1 MEKNEMQQIQE
12 AIQLSFTK
20 IWEDNIEP
28 AFNELNNKVSS
39 LEDKV
44 SQLPTKSYLDDKL
57 ADLEGGLITKLRKE
71 DQKMN
76 RLVDM
81 LKQKEVLNDSDL
93 KELKNLQIFPY

>member
-1 MEKNEMQQIQE
+1 MQQIQE

-28 AFNELNNKVSS
+28 AMNALHAKIAE
-39 LEDKV
+39 
-44 SQLPTKSYLDDKL
+44 LPTKSYLDDKL

-81 LKQKEVLNDSDL
+81 LKQKNVLNDSDL